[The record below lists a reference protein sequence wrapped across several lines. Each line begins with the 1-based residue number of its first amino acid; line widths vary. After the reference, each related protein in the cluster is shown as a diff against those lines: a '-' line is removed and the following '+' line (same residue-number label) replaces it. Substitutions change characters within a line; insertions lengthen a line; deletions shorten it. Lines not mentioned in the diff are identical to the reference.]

1 MIFPALLVG
10 VIAVVYTLTSF
21 ILQRKLANMK
31 KVYEMQAI
39 IKAKTKELTE
49 LTKKGVP
56 SAELAQKQKEV
67 MSLAS
72 ESMMH
77 QMKPMIIILP
87 LFFIV
92 FYLLLPAVVP
102 PKTIINIG
110 TYKFAYTTFFI
121 IIVFVLGVL
130 LSISV
135 LIRDMAKA
143 KKEKAMSAQNQSL
156 QLQSNGNK

>member
-1 MIFPALLVG
+1 MILVALWVG
-10 VIAVVYTLTSF
+10 IIAVAYTLLSF
-21 ILQRKLANMK
+21 VLQRKLANMK
-31 KVYEMQAI
+31 KVYEMQEI

-56 SAELAQKQKEV
+56 PAELAKKQKEV

-72 ESMMH
+72 ESMIH

-92 FYLLLPAVVP
+92 FYLLLPSLFP
-102 PKTIINIG
+102 SKPIIDVG
-110 TYKFAYTTFFI
+110 TYKLAYTTFFI
-121 IIVFVLGVL
+121 IIVFVLGMI

-135 LIRDMAKA
+135 LIRDKA
-143 KKEKAMSAQNQSL
+143 RARKEKMTLQQQSGI
-156 QLQSNGNK
+156 QSQSNENK